1 MIQECLLLMKKQ
13 SRPRQKGKHIHMKTS
28 CADKSECM
36 WRENKT
42 YLSNTVDW
50 LDLGSFQEHVIY
62 EITISSQKKAE

>member
-1 MIQECLLLMKKQ
+1 
-13 SRPRQKGKHIHMKTS
+13 MKTS

-62 EITISSQKKAE
+62 EITISSKKKAE